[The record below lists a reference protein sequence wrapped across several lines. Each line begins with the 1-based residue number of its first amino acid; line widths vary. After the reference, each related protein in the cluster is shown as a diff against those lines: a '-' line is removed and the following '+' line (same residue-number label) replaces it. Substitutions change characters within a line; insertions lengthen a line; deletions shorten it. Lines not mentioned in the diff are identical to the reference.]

1 MFYSF
6 IVAFFYFDP
15 KLGIGGSEAV
25 GLNNFVDFI
34 GSIILICAGS
44 LGIVYFLVSGAM
56 DSKVSVADVLTDQNI
71 ARALRNSLVY
81 SLGSA
86 VLFALMSILLAY
98 PLTTRSKVYP
108 VVLFQVL
115 VANGLIAEWQVYR
128 ALGIHDSVTAAILS
142 GGISVT
148 GAFVLHL
155 FTRNK
160 TTESKC
166 FGDFV
171 RLTAPTAV
179 LLLALNFIITW
190 GNSNIMIFLSTRS
203 LYPISLI
210 LRELFVRNNNLIWI
224 TTNTGAIERA
234 QAMKYATGIVAS
246 LPPVFMGWW
255 LIWSSGL
262 FFGKKA
268 VKAELN

>member
-128 ALGIHDSVTAAILS
+128 ALGIHDSVPYLAWTKS
-142 GGISVT
+142 PPFPVEENSYSFCGSVQ
-148 GAFVLHL
+148 
-155 FTRNK
+155 
-160 TTESKC
+160 
-166 FGDFV
+166 
-171 RLTAPTAV
+171 
-179 LLLALNFIITW
+179 
-190 GNSNIMIFLSTRS
+190 SNITSPPGGKVSFEGFTSMGRKLVPNSITSVIPSSLVCSITNNPLSWGT
-203 LYPISLI
+203 LAN
-210 LRELFVRNNNLIWI
+210 E
-224 TTNTGAIERA
+224 T
-234 QAMKYATGIVAS
+234 
-246 LPPVFMGWW
+246 LPV
-255 LIWSSGL
+255 LQ
-262 FFGKKA
+262 
-268 VKAELN
+268 